1 MTIAYLNTKIGKFDN
16 KIPNVSG
23 LFKNKTKQT
32 NKQTNKKDYD
42 TKRKDIEVKYFTTA
56 DYNKFTSDILEAKIK
71 QQELVNKS
79 DIADF
84 VKKDRI

>member
-32 NKQTNKKDYD
+32 NKQTKKIMIL
-42 TKRKDIEVKYFTTA
+42 KEK
-56 DYNKFTSDILEAKIK
+56 TS
-71 QQELVNKS
+71 
-79 DIADF
+79 
-84 VKKDRI
+84 R